1 MPERFRDRGE
11 FEAAPSLYPHLVC
24 MWSTVVERDQAPHLV
39 LPDACIDIVF
49 VGDRPP
55 IVAGPATLPVRAAIP
70 PGTVVV
76 GARFR
81 PGAAPSWLKVP
92 AHELLDRNVPLED
105 LLGRP
110 AATLAQ
116 QVLQTPAAAARPQLL
131 QDFLASRL
139 RAVRPTDT
147 VVDAVASRLATMRLA
162 DIGSLSG
169 GVGLSERQLLR
180 RCRER
185 LGYGPKTLHRILRLQ
200 HLLLLAA
207 RRSLRR
213 EGLAALAATAGYAD
227 QAHMARDVRALTGLR
242 PGDLLVRNAGTLGR
256 SDLFK
261 TSRGEID

>member
-1 MPERFRDRGE
+1 MPERFQGRGE
-11 FEAAPSLYPHLVC
+11 FAADPSLSPHLVC
-24 MWSTVVERDQAPHLV
+24 LWSTVVERGPVRHLV

-55 IVAGPATLPVRAAIP
+55 IVAGPATLPVRATIP
-70 PGTVVV
+70 PGTVVF

-81 PGAAPSWLKVP
+81 PGAAPSWLKVS
-92 AHELLDRNVPLED
+92 ARALLDCHVPLQD

-116 QVLQTPAAAARPQLL
+116 QVLQTPAAAGRLHLL
-131 QDFLASRL
+131 QDFLTSRL
-139 RAVRPTDT
+139 RTVRPTDQA
-147 VVDAVASRLATMRLA
+147 VDAVASRIATTRLT
-162 DIGSLSG
+162 DIGSLCG

-207 RRSLRR
+207 RRSVRQG
-213 EGLAALAATAGYAD
+213 GLAALAAVAGYAD
-227 QAHMARDVRALTGLR
+227 QAHMARDVRALTGLT
-242 PGDLLVRNAGTLGR
+242 PGDLLKRNAGTLGM

-261 TSRGEID
+261 PSCKEID